1 MASLNTDVTE
11 DLEYNEFYKA
21 LQVTIVIS
29 YGRYLG

>member
-1 MASLNTDVTE
+1 MASLKADIPE

-29 YGRYLG
+29 YDKYLS